1 MAEGKKKQV
10 TLFTHWARPRMRT
23 YEYNYEYGESYYR
36 PLVRYIST
44 SSALT
49 QSSSSVS
56 SVQVETKRQRS
67 ERRSR
72 AASPPGALSFIERWT
87 NEPFYGYGI
96 GFRSKVASSS
106 SAQSSL
112 ESSSSTRIAAEYQSR
127 SLQTRQSRAASV
139 AASELRQTR
148 QSRAAS
154 VTASELR
161 QTRARSVEAAS
172 RYASD
177 DCLMR
182 STALRSSAAA
192 ASDDILNATS
202 LTKRT
207 LVLDRENVLHGKT
220 LDERYYLDYPK
231 QHLVCP
237 DNCPLHNRPEWR
249 RRFLI
254 GNRFL
259 DAAALGGFDVLYD
272 PTVYSTSRRLLSKLA
287 ESRESETDEIVIER
301 NSESASSRRRVHAT
315 IY

>member
-1 MAEGKKKQV
+1 MAEGKKKQT
-10 TLFTHWARPRMRT
+10 TLFTHWARPRFRM
-23 YEYNYEYGESYYR
+23 YEYNYEVGESYYR

-49 QSSSSVS
+49 QSSSGS
-56 SVQVETKRQRS
+56 SFQVETKRERS
-67 ERRSR
+67 ARRSR
-72 AASPPGALSFIERWT
+72 AASPPGAQSFIERWT

-96 GFRSKVASSS
+96 GFKSKVSSS
-106 SAQSSL
+106 SQQSSL
-112 ESSSSTRIAAEYQSR
+112 ESSSSTKISSEYQSLQQQ
-127 SLQTRQSRAASV
+127 SLSALS
-139 AASELRQTR
+139 SELRQR
-148 QSRAAS
+148 
-154 VTASELR
+154 
-161 QTRARSVEAAS
+161 RARSVEAAS

-182 STALRSSAAA
+182 SNALSALRSSAAA
-192 ASDDILNATS
+192 ASNDVLNTTS
-202 LTKRT
+202 LTRKT

-220 LDERYYLDYPK
+220 LDERHYLDYPK

-237 DNCPLHNRPEWR
+237 DNCPLHNSPEWR

-272 PTVYSTSRRLLSKLA
+272 PSVYSTSRRLLAKLA
-287 ESRESETDEIVIER
+287 SSRESETEEIVIER
-301 NSESASSRRRVHAT
+301 NSEAASSRRRVHAT